1 MNVSLKKYQ
10 LQDQKNTANAFKET
24 KIEIS
29 LIKEYIQFPPKKRNW
44 NVHSIQ
50 NIGKNSFKNEIKC
63 N

>member
-29 LIKEYIQFPPKKRNW
+29 LIKEYIQFPPQKKGIGMY
-44 NVHSIQ
+44 IQ
-50 NIGKNSFKNEIKC
+50 YRIQERTVLKMK
-63 N
+63 

>member
-29 LIKEYIQFPPKKRNW
+29 LIKEYIQFPPPKKELECTF
-44 NVHSIQ
+44 
-50 NIGKNSFKNEIKC
+50 NIEYRKEQF
-63 N
+63 